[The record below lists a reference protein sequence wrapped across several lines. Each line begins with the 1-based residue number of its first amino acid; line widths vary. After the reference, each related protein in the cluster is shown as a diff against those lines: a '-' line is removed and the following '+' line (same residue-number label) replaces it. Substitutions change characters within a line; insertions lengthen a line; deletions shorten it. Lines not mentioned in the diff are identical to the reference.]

1 MSKVSGGPPRS
12 ISTQQHQVN
21 KPMNHGPVNFPPT
34 PVATDS
40 RLHCLRKRLWI
51 QNDLIVSKQVSSN
64 LTLVIPV
71 GKTLVDIKKT
81 SKNLNSQQF
90 TAPPP
95 PEILFFFHL
104 CVCGGDRLTWAFQL
118 LRDWFDTLA
127 CQFQCQGRFF
137 FLSFT
142 SS

>member
-1 MSKVSGGPPRS
+1 
-12 ISTQQHQVN
+12 
-21 KPMNHGPVNFPPT
+21 MNHGPVNFPPT

-90 TAPPP
+90 TAPLP

-104 CVCGGDRLTWAFQL
+104 CVCVGGGID
-118 LRDWFDTLA
+118 
-127 CQFQCQGRFF
+127 
-137 FLSFT
+137 
-142 SS
+142 

>member
-1 MSKVSGGPPRS
+1 
-12 ISTQQHQVN
+12 
-21 KPMNHGPVNFPPT
+21 MNHGPVNFPPT

-71 GKTLVDIKKT
+71 GKTLVAIKKT

-90 TAPPP
+90 TAPLP

-104 CVCGGDRLTWAFQL
+104 CVCGG
-118 LRDWFDTLA
+118 
-127 CQFQCQGRFF
+127 G
-137 FLSFT
+137 
-142 SS
+142 